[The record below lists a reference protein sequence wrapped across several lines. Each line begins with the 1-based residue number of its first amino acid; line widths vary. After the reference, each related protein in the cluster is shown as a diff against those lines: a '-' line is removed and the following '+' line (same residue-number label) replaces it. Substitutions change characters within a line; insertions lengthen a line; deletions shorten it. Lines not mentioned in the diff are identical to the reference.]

1 MSRPTFL
8 GGGEWASRKK
18 RISYD
23 FNFYDVARVVT
34 SQKLSLYRGVQ
45 YSILKKE
52 QSEMAVYSENC
63 ETVPT

>member
-1 MSRPTFL
+1 MGF
-8 GGGEWASRKK
+8 AKK